1 MVADIS
7 DVRYSLLH
15 VAHFLPIAMKD
26 EAGTEGRLERAGKEV
41 LSRILPSCGGR
52 PGRRIGWCSRELHY
66 IEVGWLVDAGAA
78 TGVAREVCCGVARG
92 RSREACGDRHRDV
105 G

>member
-1 MVADIS
+1 M
-7 DVRYSLLH
+7 RR
-15 VAHFLPIAMKD
+15 
-26 EAGTEGRLERAGKEV
+26 EAWTQDWLVFTGV
-41 LSRILPSCGGR
+41 
-52 PGRRIGWCSRELHY
+52 HY